1 MGLGT
6 KVNKEVRE
14 WGSLAIVIVII
25 SIILLK
31 FKSGNVGDAIC
42 PSTWLNETS
51 NFCCIFNSTGGTS
64 PAGLLCSAANRTSL
78 ATTGVFLDTMVTA
91 ISEPK
96 NWVIIVIIA
105 IIGIAL
111 FKFFSSGKKGG
122 L

>member
-1 MGLGT
+1 MAIGT
-6 KVNKEVRE
+6 KINKEVRE
-14 WGSLAIVIVII
+14 WGSLAIVIVIV

-31 FKSGNVGDAIC
+31 FKDV
-42 PSTWLNETS
+42 
-51 NFCCIFNSTGGTS
+51 
-64 PAGLLCSAANRTSL
+64 
-78 ATTGVFLDTMVTA
+78 TGVTSALNTTIDTFVTA

-122 L
+122 GI